1 MRTEQ
6 TRHRA
11 RSALASSHARRL
23 GIRSVLAG
31 VRAVIVASAATIA
44 PVAHG
49 IVLQAQGASQAAPT
63 VDPAVVARIRALK
76 AEASRLQQ
84 QRQTAPGEEF
94 MEMQRRIEQITADVS
109 GMPETEWTTWVMPF
123 PSVLGRVAKDPS
135 QPRSTAT
142 YISEAVRR
150 AEARVRGIGF
160 GDIEFTVS
168 NNLSEVVVRGE
179 RWMVALAAEAMR
191 EEVEHVWNRFQAME
205 SERSVLEVQ
214 ERENKASEARAGLIR
229 LDWAGGTLQD
239 FVKAVQGMAP
249 QQPVNV
255 VLLDDA
261 AAVNAVKIAPISVRD
276 VTPTALF
283 RSLVHLAPEGS
294 QLIVTVTGDM
304 AAAAGDAE
312 SGARDAGRAT
322 GAPIITI
329 RARRTVGAA
338 EAAAKAAQPSVV
350 VIDLYVYLLGDD
362 GENDDGEN
370 IEGGPAKE
378 RLDRLMDAVGA
389 ALTLDDRPVV
399 AAQLRIHA
407 PTGLLFVKGDEG
419 QVSLVNEVINCI
431 VGQ

>member
-11 RSALASSHARRL
+11 RSAFASCHARRL

-31 VRAVIVASAATIA
+31 VRAVIVASTATIA

-49 IVLQAQGASQAAPT
+49 IVLQAQGESQAAPT

-205 SERSVLEVQ
+205 SERIALEVQ

-255 VLLDDA
+255 VLLDDGAAA

-312 SGARDAGRAT
+312 PGARDAGRAT

-329 RARRTVGAA
+329 RARRVVGAA

-350 VIDLYVYLLGDD
+350 VIDLSQYLDWEGN
-362 GENDDGEN
+362 G
-370 IEGGPAKE
+370 IESGPAKE

-389 ALTLDDRPVV
+389 ALALDDRPVV

-419 QVSLVNEVINCI
+419 QVSLVHEVIDRI

>member
-11 RSALASSHARRL
+11 RSAFAFIHARRL

-84 QRQTAPGEEF
+84 QRQTVPALGEEF
-94 MEMQRRIEQITADVS
+94 KEMQRRIEQITADVS

-312 SGARDAGRAT
+312 PGARDAGRAT

-350 VIDLYVYLLGDD
+350 VIDLSVYLLSA
-362 GENDDGEN
+362 DGEN
-370 IEGGPAKE
+370 IESGPAKKA
-378 RLDRLMDAVGA
+378 LDRLMDAVGA
-389 ALTLDDRPVV
+389 ALALDDRPVV

>member
-11 RSALASSHARRL
+11 RSAFASSHARRL

-84 QRQTAPGEEF
+84 QRQTATAPGEEF

-150 AEARVRGIGF
+150 AEARVRGIWF
-160 GDIEFTVS
+160 GDVEFTVS

-191 EEVEHVWNRFQAME
+191 EEVEHVWNRVGVMDG
-205 SERSVLEVQ
+205 ERIALEAQ

-255 VLLDDA
+255 VLLDDD

-350 VIDLYVYLLGDD
+350 VIDLSVYLLSAD
-362 GENDDGEN
+362 GGN
-370 IEGGPAKE
+370 IEGAPAKE

-389 ALTLDDRPVV
+389 ALALDDRPVV